1 MYKKYIEAL
10 TDTPVGKTNQNQA
23 KQKKK
28 KKNLDC
34 FMVIQKR
41 SKIHDRPLSKKKIK
55 TEIFPK
61 AATLTRTYL

>member
-28 KKNLDC
+28 KKTQTVLW
-34 FMVIQKR
+34 
-41 SKIHDRPLSKKKIK
+41 
-55 TEIFPK
+55 
-61 AATLTRTYL
+61 